1 MRRKWELLAGIS
13 RRLDIPREALPFGF
27 GLSLSGRE
35 ALRVQGCRRIL
46 ACGRERICLSLGR
59 TVLSVTGRD
68 LICTAFE
75 GESITVEGRISA
87 LAFEEREEK
96 NEA

>member
-35 ALRVQGCRRIL
+35 TLRVQGCRRIL
-46 ACGRERICLSLGR
+46 ACDRERICLSLGR